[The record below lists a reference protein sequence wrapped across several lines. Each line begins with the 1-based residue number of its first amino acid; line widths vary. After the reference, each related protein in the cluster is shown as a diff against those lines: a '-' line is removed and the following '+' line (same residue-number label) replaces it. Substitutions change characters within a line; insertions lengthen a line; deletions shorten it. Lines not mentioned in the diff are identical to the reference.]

1 MFVHKKFIQKY
12 KNALEDV
19 DEDFEKVE
27 AWLSGQGFAEHDS
40 MYYIEDGVKVE
51 LMTVD
56 DELDPM
62 VLQKKKRWTLDAKV
76 LF

>member
-1 MFVHKKFIQKY
+1 M
-12 KNALEDV
+12 
-19 DEDFEKVE
+19 
-27 AWLSGQGFAEHDS
+27 SGQGFAEHES

-62 VLQKKKRWTLDAKV
+62 VLQKKKR
-76 LF
+76 